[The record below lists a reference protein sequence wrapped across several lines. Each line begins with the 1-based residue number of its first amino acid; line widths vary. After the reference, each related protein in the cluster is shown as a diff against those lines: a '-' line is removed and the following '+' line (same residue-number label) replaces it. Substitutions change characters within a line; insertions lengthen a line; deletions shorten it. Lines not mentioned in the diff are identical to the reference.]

1 MTLELVTLVGVGL
14 TPIVAQNMAEQTGGY
29 DVPLF
34 VLLGMG
40 LPGLL
45 LIFALPRY
53 PRVHQA
59 ATEDE
64 SSAPAPAAGTQPTA
78 DPPGPPA
85 AGA

>member
-1 MTLELVTLVGVGL
+1 MTLEPVTLVGVGL
-14 TPIVAQNMAEQTGGY
+14 TPIVAQNMTEQTGGY

-40 LPGLL
+40 LLGPL
-45 LIFALPRY
+45 LIFALLRY
-53 PRVHQA
+53 PRVDQA
-59 ATEDE
+59 AAWDE
-64 SSAPAPAAGTQPTA
+64 SSAPAPAAGAQPTA